1 VTLGVWPGWNGTS
14 LVCSDCGRAA
24 APIDRD
30 VGVAI
35 IGDLTYRFATG
46 SDRSATSGGRSQCSR
61 AVGEC
66 AARVAEMLT
75 TLDLHLRQ
83 LSALDG
89 STCSTAA
96 ETTRSTTVMSTRGDV
111 HASRGGL
118 FEAAARLTWTI
129 QGMTDACWHRPS
141 TIDNASAAEMTWVA
155 LHHALHHFEDTTGA
169 GTRAPLSIAA
179 PSEPQRHT
187 KWIGLLLTRRERAGR

>member
-1 VTLGVWPGWNGTS
+1 MTLGVWPGWNGTS

-24 APIDRD
+24 APIDLD
-30 VGVAI
+30 VAVAI
-35 IGDLTYRFATG
+35 IVDLTYRFATRSDRFATR
-46 SDRSATSGGRSQCSR
+46 SDRSATSGGRSQCSC

-96 ETTRSTTVMSTRGDV
+96 ETTRSTTVRSTRGDV

-129 QGMTDACWHRPS
+129 EGMTDACWHRPS
-141 TIDNASAAEMTWVA
+141 TNRQRQRRRDDVGSPAPRTPSFRRHHWCGNTSATV
-155 LHHALHHFEDTTGA
+155 DSRTVRTPTT
-169 GTRAPLSIAA
+169 
-179 PSEPQRHT
+179 H
-187 KWIGLLLTRRERAGR
+187 